1 MNTLPNI
8 ILFLKRNSP
17 FTTSIGLKRETS
29 IAGSKAET
37 TEMTTNAR
45 TAQSTVVKS
54 GVSTM
59 SVLKILSNTG
69 LHKYASKQPTMKH
82 PVVKANDSAMY
93 LATIFLELSPSN
105 RLVAISLARFP
116 VCATV
121 RLI

>member
-1 MNTLPNI
+1 MNTLPKI

-29 IAGSKAET
+29 IAGSSAET

-45 TAQSTVVKS
+45 TAQSTVLKS

-59 SVLKILSNTG
+59 SAFKILSKSG
-69 LHKYASKQPTMKH
+69 LNEYASRQPTAKH
-82 PVVKANDSAMY
+82 PSVKANDSAMY

-121 RLI
+121 RLM